1 MNPLV
6 QEMLSNRA
14 GQDVE
19 LRFLEDLLNDDC
31 KCGSTHR
38 KAGNP
43 CSFDVV
49 GRKSVKCTGLAFNIC
64 QNSWNYNAQYL
75 AEGRWH
81 CPKCGSNLKDC
92 WEIRPI

>member
-6 QEMLSNRA
+6 QEMLETRA

-31 KCGSTHR
+31 KCESAHDGGPACTHDIVAR
-38 KAGNP
+38 KYVACDGI
-43 CSFDVV
+43 
-49 GRKSVKCTGLAFNIC
+49 AFNIC
-64 QNSWNYNAQYL
+64 QSSLNQNRVWLSENGNCN
-75 AEGRWH
+75 G
-81 CPKCGSNLKDC
+81 CNLPVQVC